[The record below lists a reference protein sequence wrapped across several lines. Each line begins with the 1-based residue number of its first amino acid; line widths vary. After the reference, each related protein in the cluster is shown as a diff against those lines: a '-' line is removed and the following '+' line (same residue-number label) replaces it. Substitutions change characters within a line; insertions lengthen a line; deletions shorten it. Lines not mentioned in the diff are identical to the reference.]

1 MAETN
6 IPREALY
13 IADEVFFT
21 GTAAE
26 LTPIRSIDKITIGT
40 GKRGPVTAALQSAFF
55 AVINGDVPDT
65 HGWLTYVYPEE
76 ASLREPTWRCGREA
90 LTSALSAPGTASRL
104 AGSAL
109 RGGPDVLSDTRTDR
123 YAGLQPR

>member
-1 MAETN
+1 VTLARDLGYQVVETN

-26 LTPIRSIDKITIGT
+26 LTPIKSIDKITVGA
-40 GKRGPVTAALQSAFF
+40 GKRGPVAAALQSAFF
-55 AVINGDVPDT
+55 AVINGDVPDS

-76 ASLREPTWRCGREA
+76 ASLREPTGAAAAKR
-90 LTSALSAPGTASRL
+90 
-104 AGSAL
+104 
-109 RGGPDVLSDTRTDR
+109 
-123 YAGLQPR
+123 